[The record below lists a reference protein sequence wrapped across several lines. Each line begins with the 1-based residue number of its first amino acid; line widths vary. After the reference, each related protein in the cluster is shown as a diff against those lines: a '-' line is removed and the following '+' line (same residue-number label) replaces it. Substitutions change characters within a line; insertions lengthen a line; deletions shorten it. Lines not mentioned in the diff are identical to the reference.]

1 MLSIEEQQNTM
12 RYNIQLD
19 HCYTSRL
26 SPSDP
31 VPRDP
36 LPITD
41 DSPES
46 NDVQYVHQSIP
57 SRPTISTSSIDADT
71 TGIKNKNIVKNVSI
85 ITATLQMMIL
95 LSHKLQHTNLL
106 CD

>member
-36 LPITD
+36 LPIID

-57 SRPTISTSSIDADT
+57 SRTTISTSSVDADN

-85 ITATLQMMIL
+85 ITAMLQMIL
-95 LSHKLQHTNLL
+95 LSYKL
-106 CD
+106 